1 MELHESIRDTFKEV
15 IVKEQPGYRLKLRK
29 HEVLAPKGVFSL
41 DMVQESLKED
51 GTVFDSQTYNFFL
64 DKEELQAL
72 ANGLT
77 A

>member
-1 MELHESIRDTFKEV
+1 MELHESIRNTYKEV
-15 IVKEQPGYRLKLRK
+15 VVKEQPGYRLKLRK
-29 HEVLAPKGVFSL
+29 HQVLAPAGLFSL
-41 DMVQESLKED
+41 NMVQESLKED
-51 GTVFDSQTYNFFL
+51 GTVFDSQVYNFFL